1 MKYTKK
7 MRLVECSENN
17 NSYSIEPTST
27 TFMKNEDYSAPRTL
41 QSLDK
46 EMESILNDDTIDI
59 DQKWILYHQVLQ
71 RYLTFIKRIRQGDF
85 DSSANSR
92 SESAVKPLLSEDFKS
107 DLIGQENR
115 FSSAKGI
122 TRITST
128 PKNDSKH
135 ALAPDLPIRIQKRLI
150 RQQKQIRHQKKV
162 MLLRNENIPN
172 ISSALE
178 QGIELDNDVGE
189 NDEDDDEYYYDYDDS
204 TAKTF
209 TTPTGTV
216 VNGWTKSNIMH

>member
-27 TFMKNEDYSAPRTL
+27 TFIKNEDYSTPRTL

-59 DQKWILYHQVLQ
+59 DQKWVLYHRVLQ
-71 RYLTFIKRIRQGDF
+71 RYLTFIKRIRQGDL
-85 DSSANSR
+85 DSSANPR
-92 SESAVKPLLSEDFKS
+92 TESVIEPLLSEDFKP
-107 DLIGQENR
+107 DLNGQENR
-115 FSSAKGI
+115 FSSTKGV
-122 TRITST
+122 TRMTST

-135 ALAPDLPIRIQKRLI
+135 TFVPELPIRIQKRLI

-162 MLLRNENIPN
+162 MRLRNENIPN
-172 ISSALE
+172 VSSALE
-178 QGIELDNDVGE
+178 QGIELDNEAGE
-189 NDEDDDEYYYDYDDS
+189 NDEDDEYYYDYDDDS
-204 TAKTF
+204 TTKTF

-216 VNGWTKSNIMH
+216 VNGWTKSNIIL